1 MTAFA
6 KMLVFMQFVFGVVFA
21 TWVIMLF
28 ALRID
33 WAPGKT
39 LAGEPIPER
48 QGRIKELATQI
59 EEQVEYR
66 NVAEARW
73 VSSRAALDAATKK
86 REDYQ
91 DFYANQM
98 SLVLK
103 GEDAKG
109 RRMEAPVRQ
118 LVYNPDDTLKMD
130 ADVKVR
136 PPVTSFGQ
144 PVKSV
149 KEFYDESDNYQK
161 DIEKAQDEL
170 GKTVDIA
177 AAITAEIA
185 GTPKDY
191 GLRGKLRN
199 EISYFRN
206 CLDEMLFLEPLVN
219 ARSAELEAVQ
229 RRNAQLKSRVRELEA
244 NAAAN
249 R

>member
-6 KMLVFMQFVFGVVFA
+6 KMLVFMQFIFGVVFA

-73 VSSRAALDAATKK
+73 VSARAALDTATKN

-91 DFYANQM
+91 AYYSDQL
-98 SLVLK
+98 SLVKK
-103 GEDAKG
+103 GEDTKG
-109 RRMEAPVRQ
+109 RRLESPVRQ
-118 LVYNPDDTLKMD
+118 FAYNPDGSLITDPKN
-130 ADVKVR
+130 R

-149 KEFYDESDNYQK
+149 DEFQREKDEFQK
-161 DIEKAQDEL
+161 QIEKAQDDYGNVVKEASDL
-170 GKTVDIA
+170 A
-177 AAITAEIA
+177 AEIA
-185 GTPKDY
+185 GTPGKY
-191 GLRGKLRN
+191 GLREDLRR

-206 CLDEMLFLEPLVN
+206 CLDEMLDLEPKVN